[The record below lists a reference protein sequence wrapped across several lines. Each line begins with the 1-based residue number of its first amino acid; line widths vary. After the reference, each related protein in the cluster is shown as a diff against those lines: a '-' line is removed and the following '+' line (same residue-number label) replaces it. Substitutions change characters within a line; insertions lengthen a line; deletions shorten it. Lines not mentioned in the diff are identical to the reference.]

1 MVRNGNIGA
10 IIVPHPPIILP
21 EVGKG
26 REREIQATIDAYR
39 AAAERVSSWQPD
51 VLIVSSP
58 HAECWRDAF
67 TVDMHPAAE
76 GDFGDFG
83 APGVKIK
90 AACDVP
96 LAEEILALA
105 EKERLEIVPARLN
118 KLDHGTMIP
127 LRFLQ
132 QAGVE
137 CPIVRIGLSGLPGPA
152 HYRLGMCAA
161 RAAEKLGRR
170 AVFIASGDLS
180 HKLTEDGPYGFA
192 KEGPVFDR
200 DVTKAM
206 AEGDFGRFLTF
217 DGELCDAAAECGL
230 GSFQIMAGALDGVKV
245 HSELLSYEGPFG
257 VGYGV
262 AVFTPEEEDGSRR
275 FLEWEKQ
282 DARETDEDPYA
293 ALARR
298 SLTSWIMEGRRLVVP
313 AGLPEE
319 MTARRAGVFVSLH
332 EKGELRGC
340 IGTISPVTGSIAE
353 EIIQNA
359 VSAATEDPRFP
370 PVRRRELSRLTVGV
384 DVLGPSEEIDSPEE
398 LDVKQYGVIVTNG
411 FRRGLLLPNLE
422 GVDTPEQQI
431 EIARRKA
438 GIGPEEPYTLRR
450 FQVVRHP

>member
-1 MVRNGNIGA
+1 MVRNGIFGA
-10 IIVPHPPIILP
+10 ILVPHPPIILP
-21 EVGKG
+21 EVGRG

-39 AAAERVSSWQPD
+39 AAAERVASWQPD
-51 VLIVSSP
+51 ALIVSSP

-67 TVDMHPAAE
+67 TVDTHPAAE

-90 AACDVP
+90 IACDVP
-96 LAEEILALA
+96 LAEKILANA
-105 EKERLEIVPARLN
+105 EQEGLTTVPARRD

-127 LRFLQ
+127 LRFLR
-132 QAGVE
+132 QAGVK
-137 CPIVRIGLSGLPGPA
+137 CSVVRIGLSGLPGPA
-152 HYRLGMCAA
+152 HYRLGICAA

-180 HKLTEDGPYGFA
+180 HKLTKEGPYGFA
-192 KEGPVFDR
+192 KEGPAFDR

-206 AEGDFGRFLTF
+206 EEGAFDRFLTF

-245 HSELLSYEGPFG
+245 RPELLSYEGPFG

-262 AVFTPEEEDGSRR
+262 AVFTPEGEDVSRR
-275 FLEWEKQ
+275 FLDKEKPAAQ
-282 DARETDEDPYA
+282 AAEGDPYA

-298 SLTSWIMEGRRLVVP
+298 SLTSWIVEGRRLPVP

-340 IGTISPVTGSIAE
+340 IGTISPVTGSVAE
-353 EIIQNA
+353 EIIRNA

-370 PVRRRELSRLTVGV
+370 PIRKNELSRLTVGV

-411 FRRGLLLPNLE
+411 FRRGLLLPDLE

-438 GIGPEEPYTLRR
+438 GIGPEEPYTLQR
-450 FQVVRHP
+450 FRVVRHP